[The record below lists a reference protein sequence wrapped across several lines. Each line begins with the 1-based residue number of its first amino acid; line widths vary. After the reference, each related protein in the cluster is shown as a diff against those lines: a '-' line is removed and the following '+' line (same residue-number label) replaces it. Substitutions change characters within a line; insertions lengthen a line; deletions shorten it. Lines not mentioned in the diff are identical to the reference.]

1 MPYSNTPATY
11 GSVTRFFHWLTA
23 LLILTA
29 IPLGV
34 IANDMAYDSSEALAT
49 KAQLFSYH
57 KTLGVAAFL
66 VGVLRILWALGQRA
80 HPAPL
85 HPDRRAETMAAAVA
99 HWLLYVSL
107 VAVPLSGWVHHAAT
121 TGFAPI
127 LWPFGQ
133 SLPFVPQSE
142 IWAATAAAMHWVFTK
157 LLVVTILAHILGALK
172 HSLFDKDATLARML
186 RGTAAGPAMTART
199 PGTRLPAIAALG
211 IYAAGTVLAL
221 ALTPAP
227 QTATETAVQTTAPA
241 SETQGNWQVEAGT
254 LSLSVTQLG
263 NAVSGQ
269 FDRFDA
275 EIRFDETPVD
285 GINGAVTVRI
295 DTTSLTLGSVTAQA
309 QGADFLDTA
318 THATALFEA
327 QILPDGEA
335 YLAQGTLSLRG
346 ITLPVAL
353 PFTLTIDGDRAQMT
367 GETRLDRRDFGIGAA
382 YPDAATVGTE
392 VTIRV
397 TLTATRRAN

>member
-1 MPYSNTPATY
+1 M
-11 GSVTRFFHWLTA
+11 
-23 LLILTA
+23 
-29 IPLGV
+29 
-34 IANDMAYDSSEALAT
+34 
-49 KAQLFSYH
+49 
-57 KTLGVAAFL
+57 
-66 VGVLRILWALGQRA
+66 
-80 HPAPL
+80 
-85 HPDRRAETMAAAVA
+85 
-99 HWLLYVSL
+99 
-107 VAVPLSGWVHHAAT
+107 
-121 TGFAPI
+121 
-127 LWPFGQ
+127 
-133 SLPFVPQSE
+133 
-142 IWAATAAAMHWVFTK
+142 
-157 LLVVTILAHILGALK
+157 
-172 HSLFDKDATLARML
+172 
-186 RGTAAGPAMTART
+186 
-199 PGTRLPAIAALG
+199 
-211 IYAAGTVLAL
+211 
-221 ALTPAP
+221 
-227 QTATETAVQTTAPA
+227 
-241 SETQGNWQVEAGT
+241 

-382 YPDAATVGTE
+382 YPDAATVGTD